1 MVVMVNGTPKEV
13 VQELSIADLIRTLD
27 LPKEGIAV
35 ALNGTVVLRK
45 EQTNTTV
52 QENDDIEI
60 IRAVAGG

>member
-13 VQELSIADLIRTLD
+13 VQKLSITDLIRTLD
-27 LPKEGIAV
+27 LPTEGIAI

-45 EQTNTTV
+45 EHTNTTV

>member
-13 VQELSIADLIRTLD
+13 AQELSIADLIRTLD
-27 LPKEGIAV
+27 LPTDGIAV

-45 EQTNTTV
+45 EHTNTTIR
-52 QENDDIEI
+52 ENDEIEI

>member
-13 VQELSIADLIRTLD
+13 AQELSIADLIRTLD
-27 LPKEGIAV
+27 LTTDGIAV

-45 EQTNTTV
+45 EHTNTTI